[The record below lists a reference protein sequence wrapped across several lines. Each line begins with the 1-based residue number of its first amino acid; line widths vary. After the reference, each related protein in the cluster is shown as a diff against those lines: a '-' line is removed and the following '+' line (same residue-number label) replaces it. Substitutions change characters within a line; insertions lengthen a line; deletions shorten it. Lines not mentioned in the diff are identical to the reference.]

1 MEHPVQNVLC
11 RCSHLTSLMC
21 HLRRTYCLSVVAS
34 PALPAIVVVLAVL
47 VRAAVVLM
55 VQLHFHLIDAIV
67 DKMAVARSLHCSCLE
82 AKATSH

>member
-1 MEHPVQNVLC
+1 MY
-11 RCSHLTSLMC
+11 
-21 HLRRTYCLSVVAS
+21 HLRRIYCLSVVAS
-34 PALPAIVVVLAVL
+34 PALPTIVVL
-47 VRAAVVLM
+47 VVVRAVVLM

>member
-21 HLRRTYCLSVVAS
+21 HLRRTYCLSAVAS
-34 PALPAIVVVLAVL
+34 PALPAIVVLAVL

>member
-1 MEHPVQNVLC
+1 MY
-11 RCSHLTSLMC
+11 
-21 HLRRTYCLSVVAS
+21 HLRRIYCLSGVVS
-34 PALPAIVVVLAVL
+34 PALPTIVVVRAV
-47 VRAAVVLM
+47 

>member
-1 MEHPVQNVLC
+1 MY
-11 RCSHLTSLMC
+11 
-21 HLRRTYCLSVVAS
+21 HLRRIYCLSVVAS
-34 PALPAIVVVLAVL
+34 PALPTIVVL
-47 VRAAVVLM
+47 VVVVVRAVVLM